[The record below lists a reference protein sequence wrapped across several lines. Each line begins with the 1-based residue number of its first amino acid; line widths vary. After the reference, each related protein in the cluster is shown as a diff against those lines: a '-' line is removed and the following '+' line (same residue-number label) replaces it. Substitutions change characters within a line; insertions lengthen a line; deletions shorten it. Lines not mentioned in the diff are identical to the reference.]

1 MPRSRRQGGSGTF
14 PSHRSPAL
22 QPAGSSAP
30 LAMLSS
36 KAWPRVVTELKR
48 RGYAGDYCLPAEY
61 HDEPAVDRLVAEDL
75 LFARSLIVEG
85 E

>member
-1 MPRSRRQGGSGTF
+1 
-14 PSHRSPAL
+14 
-22 QPAGSSAP
+22 
-30 LAMLSS
+30 MLSS